1 MSTKDTRLELRVSKD
16 DRELI
21 EDAANYLDENVSD
34 FTRTAALQRAQQILA
49 RSNVTLMPA
58 DQFDALMGSLD
69 QPDEALELA
78 RAIAQPR
85 RFRRR

>member
-21 EDAANYLDENVSD
+21 EDAANYLDESVSD
-34 FTRTAALQRAQQILA
+34 FTRSAALQRAQQILA

-58 DQFDALMGSLD
+58 EQFDALMGSLD

-85 RFRRR
+85 RFQRR